1 MPRKARKFESR
12 LNPDLKYGSLI
23 ISKFINQV
31 MLDGKKS
38 IALGIV
44 YESLDNL
51 QKHANEK
58 NISVLDLFLSI
69 IESVKPKVK
78 MKSRRV
84 GGATYQVP
92 KPLQPRESEMMA
104 MKWLVEAARSTSGKS
119 MVQSLTNV
127 FTETLEGRG
136 VAIKKKE
143 EMHKSAE
150 ANKAF
155 AHFA

>member
-12 LNPDLKYGSLI
+12 LNPDLKYGSLV